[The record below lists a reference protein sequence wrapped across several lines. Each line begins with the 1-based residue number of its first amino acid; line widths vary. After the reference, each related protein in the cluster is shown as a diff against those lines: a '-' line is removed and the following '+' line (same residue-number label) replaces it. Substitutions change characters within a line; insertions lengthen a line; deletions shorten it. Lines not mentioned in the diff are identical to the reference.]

1 MKVGTIDR
9 VKICPKCLQKYTELP
24 ALSREDGSTYICPD
38 CGTREALASIGIC
51 AEEQELIIE
60 TIHKHRRAGDSDSG

>member
-9 VKICPKCLQKYTELP
+9 VKICPKCLQKYTEP
-24 ALSREDGSTYICPD
+24 SALSREDGSTFICPD

-60 TIHKHRRAGDSDSG
+60 TIHKHRRAASDN